1 MHDGIDHFNDV
12 NVYLHFRIKKNQIK
26 YIHDCATLKRFNIVQ
41 FMLQIWSDEYCYNI
55 ISFKAWIWIFVQ
67 ISSQNCVKDAHHPT
81 KSLPFVIII
90 VVETWNF
97 VVEIPKGVSDF
108 GNVIKTSAFIIILP
122 LNKYHFELPSL
133 H

>member
-1 MHDGIDHFNDV
+1 MHHGIDGFNDV
-12 NVYLHFRIKKNQIK
+12 NVYLHWWIKKNQIK
-26 YIHDCATLKRFNIVQ
+26 YIHDCTTLKGLIWFSSCYKSGQISIV
-41 FMLQIWSDEYCYNI
+41 I
-55 ISFKAWIWIFVQ
+55 ISYNSKYEFLFKF
-67 ISSQNCVKDAHHPT
+67 HHKIVWKMLTTP
-81 KSLPFVIII
+81 SNHCLFIIII

-108 GNVIKTSAFIIILP
+108 GNVIKASTFIIILP